1 MRSGSQIKSV
11 ISEAR
16 SFSQKP
22 YELDELPLADGLY
35 NTSSS
40 SLLKDMSTK
49 PKDQSGTIDV
59 LQKKLFQTRSELDEL
74 RTKYGALKRN
84 YDSVSHHSAKDS
96 VENVRLGKMRDEYE
110 N

>member
-1 MRSGSQIKSV
+1 MSSTMRSGSQIKSV

-16 SFSQKP
+16 SFTQKP
-22 YELDELPLADGLY
+22 YDMDELPDGMY

-40 SLLKDMSTK
+40 SLLKDMK